1 MTDLGN
7 LRNLFSQKIDEVAS
21 AKVIYRETI
30 NALNNS
36 IMSRRQGV
44 VDQDDE
50 IERLTLGLRSRVENS
65 FIHSGRILISLG
77 LARAQSEAYSTQSN
91 LSLEQALQQIRS
103 LVIMSEET
111 IREMEDQAQKLQEE
125 RKKWW
130 KFW

>member
-30 NALNNS
+30 DALSNS
-36 IMSRRQGV
+36 IMTRRQGV
-44 VDQDDE
+44 VNQDDE
-50 IERLTLGLRSRVENS
+50 IERLTLGLRSRAENS
-65 FIHSGRILISLG
+65 FIRSGRILNSLG

-91 LSLEQALQQIRS
+91 LSIEQALQQIRS

-111 IREMEDQAQKLQEE
+111 IREMEGQALKLQEE
-125 RKKWW
+125 RRKWW